1 MPVRT
6 AVLSGLVLALFA
18 AVACARVGARDAPA
32 PARTAVT
39 ADPVVAAP
47 APGVAEQPQPL
58 PLAPAPVPGAP
69 LPVIDREPQLG
80 VFLASGPTVT
90 FTLFQDGEVEAAGH
104 QYRLPAGAVTVQAS
118 GAGLRIAAL
127 GHVNLGQ
134 HLVVHAA
141 AAGRRVFAATLQA
154 PDGKRPHLEFAGQPE
169 VHFDPASRK
178 ALLVERVGMET
189 YLAGVVPTEMN
200 PNWPMEALKAQAVVA
215 RSYALDRF
223 LQNRSD
229 AWQLHWHYT
238 VDMAYSGTRPL
249 VQRVATALEQ
259 TRGDVL
265 AWHGLPV
272 PALFHACSG
281 GRTES
286 AAHFR
291 PDLKGGDGLTD
302 MTVVMP
308 SIADPAA
315 EAGTRALGME
325 TTHWEWHA
333 ALPMRTVSAALQD
346 WAEAHPRQ
354 NLVFGTIDAVR
365 PAARFPDSGRV
376 AKVAI
381 RHRLHGKEL
390 ETLMDGNDFRL
401 AVGPGVVR
409 STNWSSCTVAAHDG
423 GTLVIAGH
431 GYGHGVGLSQVSAY
445 QLAKTGNGADDILRL
460 FYPPA
465 ALVKMWR

>member
-1 MPVRT
+1 M
-6 AVLSGLVLALFA
+6 
-18 AVACARVGARDAPA
+18 
-32 PARTAVT
+32 
-39 ADPVVAAP
+39 
-47 APGVAEQPQPL
+47 
-58 PLAPAPVPGAP
+58 
-69 LPVIDREPQLG
+69 IDREPQLG

-90 FTLFQDGEVEAAGH
+90 FTLLQEGDVEAAGQ
-104 QYRLPAGAVTVQAS
+104 QYRLPAGAVTVQAY
-118 GAGLRIAAL
+118 GAGLRIASL
-127 GHVNLGQ
+127 GRINLGP
-134 HLVVHAA
+134 HLQIHAPA
-141 AAGRRVFAATLQA
+141 VGRRVFAATLQA

-169 VHFDPASRK
+169 VHLDSASRK
-178 ALLVERVGMET
+178 AVLVERIGMET

-200 PNWPMEALKAQAVVA
+200 PGWPLEALKAQAVVA

-223 LQNRSD
+223 LQNRND

-238 VDMAYSGTRPL
+238 VDMAYSGVKPL
-249 VQRVATALEQ
+249 AARVGTALEQ

-272 PALFHACSG
+272 PTLFHACSG

-291 PDLKGGDGLTD
+291 PDLKGGDKLTD

-308 SIADPAA
+308 SIEDPAA
-315 EAGTRALGME
+315 EAGTRALGMQA
-325 TTHWEWHA
+325 THWEWRA
-333 ALPMRTVSAALQD
+333 TLPMRSVSAALQD

-354 NLVFGTIDAVR
+354 NLVFGTVDAVR

-376 AKVAI
+376 SKVAI
-381 RHRLHGKEL
+381 RHRLRGKEL

-409 STNWSSCTVAAHDG
+409 STNWLSCTIAAHDG
-423 GTLVIAGH
+423 GTLVIAGR
-431 GYGHGVGLSQVSAY
+431 GYGHGVGMSQVSAY

-460 FYPPA
+460 FYPVA
-465 ALVKMWR
+465 ALVKMWP